1 MKAIIDANEFKRLVD
16 NTKKFVRDYGLMAW
30 IYLEVEENVIKA
42 TALDGHR
49 VSIEYAF
56 VKELDEPFKCFI
68 KPEIPK
74 ITKRDRDVELTLS
87 DKKVY
92 ITVGDN
98 IRGYKQPEGEFFNV
112 KSILDDLKAKEPLIT
127 VGADAKLLK
136 EAFDS
141 VKVTGT
147 AKQVVRIDIH
157 GKKEPIVIRRENI
170 GMDGVAKENIK
181 LVLPMRLIGD

>member
-30 IYLEVEENVIKA
+30 IYLEIEENTIKA

-49 VSIEYAF
+49 VSIEYAI
-56 VKELDEPFKCFI
+56 VKDLDEPFKCFI

-74 ITKRDRDVELTLS
+74 ITKRDIDVELTLS
-87 DKKVY
+87 DKKAY
-92 ITVGDN
+92 ITVGEN

-112 KSILDDLKAKEPLIT
+112 KSLVDDLKAKEPLIT
-127 VGADAKLLK
+127 IGADAKLLK
-136 EAFDS
+136 DAFDS
-141 VKVTGT
+141 VKVNGA
-147 AKQVVRIDIH
+147 AKPYVRIDIH

-170 GMDGVAKENIK
+170 GMEGVAKENIK
-181 LVLPMRLIGD
+181 LVLPVNMKD